1 MRFAHIS
8 DLHIGKRVNDF
19 SMLEDQ
25 QYILKQILDIIKE
38 QKVDA
43 VVIAGDVYDKSV
55 PSAEA
60 VALCDDFITAL
71 SREKL
76 QTFMISGNHDC
87 AERVAFGARIMEQMN
102 LHIAPV
108 FDGNVLT
115 YQMKDQMGN
124 VNFYLLPFLKPANV
138 RRFYEEETINSY
150 TDAMRTVISHID
162 LNTSER
168 NVLIAHQFVTGAA
181 RSDSEDVSVGGIDNV
196 DADVFDAF
204 DYVALGHIH
213 GAQKVIRDTI
223 RYCGT
228 PLKYSFSEAKQ
239 NKSVTIVTMDIDDQN
254 QCEVAIDAI
263 PLKPLRDLREIR
275 GSYEEI
281 TLRENYLYTN
291 TQDYMHITLTDEED
305 IPDAIGKLR
314 AIYPNIMKLDY
325 DNKRTRTRQDV
336 VLEGDAETK
345 SPLDLFEDFYYQQ
358 NNQQMSEQQQE
369 YISQLVEKIWED
381 RV

>member
-87 AERVAFGARIMEQMN
+87 AERVAFGSRIMEQMN

-263 PLKPLRDLREIR
+263 HLKPLRDLREIR